1 VYIFPYALSKIMQFN
16 GLAKNEISL
25 KKCSHMKYP
34 KIFFFVILIFTS
46 AILLSNQLQS
56 TEDVSILVNDSGP
69 FIGTSIPHQS
79 GYDGSGI
86 TISIIDTG
94 IELNHP
100 DFDDKIIGGYDFIDN
115 DEIPE
120 DANGHGTQ
128 VAGIIASNGDLKGI
142 APGSKILMYKVSE
155 DGESVPTDLII
166 KAIEK
171 SIEDGANIINISL
184 GVNQTNT
191 KIDQVVNKA
200 VKNNIFVVTAA
211 GNFGPELSTIGSP
224 GINPNAITVGATFN
238 NVASSLV
245 ATFEID
251 DKTFNVFPMVGTQV
265 LTDPITSQ
273 ILFGKYGKA
282 DDLLGNNF
290 EGSILLIQRGSDIEG
305 EIVYFSDKEKNAAN
319 AGARAIIV
327 YNNQPGIFFGE
338 LIHEY
343 VDEGYEPTIPALS
356 VSRDDGLIIRE
367 ILQSGTEGTLD
378 VFYHPDF
385 VAYFSSRGPVSP
397 FYIKPDLVAP
407 GAFINTTDIDGNY
420 KISSGTSFAAPHVA
434 GTAALILQK
443 NPELTPQEVKSI
455 LMTTTDIVYDQFDD
469 RFPIDVSGNGR
480 VNASNAINAELII
493 TPPNLIFDLSSAN
506 QIQTKDLEIRG
517 IDDQAISIS
526 IRFEENDAA
535 DFDYSLDDKN
545 MTINA
550 KLTEQNLGYFESR
563 IIISHNEIDYH
574 IPVMIRVSEGAITVN
589 ENGGK
594 FNVDISSPSSW
605 SYAKISVINQET
617 GKIITDSITPSKNPE
632 MMVSQPGK
640 YWIEAK
646 IKDNDKTLS
655 AYASIHVKTIEHD
668 EKSLGNMLNLPE
680 KTILII
686 SVIMIVTVIVG
697 LSIRRK

>member
-1 VYIFPYALSKIMQFN
+1 M
-16 GLAKNEISL
+16 
-25 KKCSHMKYP
+25 SHMPYQ
-34 KIFFFVILIFTS
+34 KIFFVMIFLFTS
-46 AILLSNQLQS
+46 AILVSSQLQS
-56 TEDVSILVNDSGP
+56 AEDVSILVNDSGP
-69 FIGTSIPHQS
+69 FIGTSMPHQS
-79 GYDGSGI
+79 GYDGNGI

-100 DFDDKIIGGYDFIDN
+100 DLVDNIIGGYDFIDN
-115 DEIPE
+115 DEMPE
-120 DANGHGTQ
+120 DVNGHGTQ
-128 VAGIIASNGDLKGI
+128 VAGIIASNGNLKGI
-142 APGSKILMYKVSE
+142 APNSKILMYKVSE

-171 SIEDGANIINISL
+171 SIEDGADIINISL

-200 VKNNIFVVTAA
+200 IKNNIFVVTAA

-238 NVASSLV
+238 NVTSSLV
-245 ATFEID
+245 ATFEIE
-251 DKTFNVFPMVGTQV
+251 DKTFNVFPMVGTQA

-273 ILFGKYGKA
+273 IIFGKYGKV

-290 EGSILLIQRGSDIEG
+290 ENSILLIERGSDIED

-319 AGARAIIV
+319 VGAKAIIV

-356 VSRDDGLIIRE
+356 VSRDDGLIIKE
-367 ILQSGTEGTLD
+367 ILQSDAEGILD

-480 VNASNAINAELII
+480 VNASNAISAELII
-493 TPPNLIFDLSSAN
+493 IPPNLIFDLSSTN

-517 IDDQAISIS
+517 IDDQSIS
-526 IRFEENDAA
+526 VRFEENNAA
-535 DFDYSLDDKN
+535 DFDYSLDDEN
-545 MTINA
+545 VVISA
-550 KLTEQNLGYFESR
+550 QLTEQNLGYFESR
-563 IIISHNEIDYH
+563 IIINHNEIDYH
-574 IPVMIRVSEGAITVN
+574 IPIIVRVSEGAITVN
-589 ENGGK
+589 EDGGK

-617 GKIITDSITPSKNPE
+617 GKMFTESITPSKNSE
-632 MMVSQPGK
+632 LTVYEPGE

-646 IKDNDKTLS
+646 IKDDDRTLS
-655 AYASIHVKTIEHD
+655 AYASMQVEKIEHS
-668 EKSLGNMLNLPE
+668 EKNLANTLNLPE
-680 KTILII
+680 KPILII
-686 SVIMIVTVIVG
+686 AAIMIVTAIVG
-697 LSIRRK
+697 LSIRRR

>member
-1 VYIFPYALSKIMQFN
+1 
-16 GLAKNEISL
+16 
-25 KKCSHMKYP
+25 MKYP
-34 KIFFFVILIFTS
+34 KIFFLIILISTG
-46 AILLSNQLQS
+46 AVLISNQLQN
-56 TEDVSILVNDSGP
+56 TESISILVNDSGP
-69 FIGTSIPHQS
+69 FIGTSIPYQS
-79 GYDGSGI
+79 GYDGNGI

-94 IELNHP
+94 IDLNHP
-100 DFDDKIIGGYDFIDN
+100 DLDGQIIGGYDFVDN
-115 DEIPE
+115 DDMPE

-128 VAGIIASNGDLKGI
+128 VAGIIASNGNLKGI
-142 APGSKILMYKVSE
+142 APNSKILMYKVSE
-155 DGESVPTDLII
+155 DGESVPSNLII

-171 SIEDGANIINISL
+171 SIEDDADIINISL
-184 GVNQTNT
+184 GINQTNT
-191 KIDQVVNKA
+191 KIDQAVNKA
-200 VKNNIFVVTAA
+200 IKNNIFVVTAA

-238 NVASSLV
+238 NVTSSLV
-245 ATFEID
+245 STFEID
-251 DKTFNVFPMVGTQV
+251 DKTFNVFPMVGTEA
-265 LTDPITSQ
+265 LTEPITSQ
-273 ILFGKYGKA
+273 IIFGKYGKA
-282 DDLLGNNF
+282 NDLVGNNY

-305 EIVYFSDKEKNAAN
+305 EIVYFSDKEKNAADV
-319 AGARAIIV
+319 GARAVIV
-327 YNNQPGIFFGE
+327 YNNEPGIFFGE

-343 VDEGYEPTIPALS
+343 VDEGYEPTIPTLS

-367 ILQSGTEGTLD
+367 ILQSDTKGTLD

-455 LMTTTDIVYDQFDD
+455 LMTTTEIVYDQFDD

-480 VNASNAINAELII
+480 ISASNAINAELII
-493 TPPNLIFDLSSAN
+493 IPPNLIFELSSAN
-506 QIQTKDLEIRG
+506 QIQTKDLEISG
-517 IDDQAISIS
+517 ISDQAISIS

-574 IPVMIRVSEGAITVN
+574 IPIIVRVSEGAIMVN
-589 ENGGK
+589 EDGGK

-617 GKIITDSITPSKNPE
+617 GKVSTESITPSKNPE
-632 MMVSQPGK
+632 MTVSQPGE

-646 IKDNDKTLS
+646 IKDDDRILN

-668 EKSLGNMLNLPE
+668 EKSLGSMLNLPE

-686 SVIMIVTVIVG
+686 SAIMIVAVIVG
-697 LSIRRK
+697 LSVRRTSN

>member
-1 VYIFPYALSKIMQFN
+1 MQFN

-25 KKCSHMKYP
+25 KKRSHMKYT

-46 AILLSNQLQS
+46 AILLSNQLES

-69 FIGTSIPHQS
+69 FIGTSIPYQS
-79 GYDGSGI
+79 GYGGSGI

-94 IELNHP
+94 IDLNHP
-100 DFDDKIIGGYDFIDN
+100 DLDGQIIGGYDFVDN
-115 DEIPE
+115 DDMPE
-120 DANGHGTQ
+120 DINGHGTQ
-128 VAGIIASNGDLKGI
+128 VAGIIASNGNLKGI
-142 APGSKILMYKVSE
+142 APNSKILMYKVSE
-155 DGESVPTDLII
+155 DGESVPSNLII

-171 SIEDGANIINISL
+171 SIEDDADIINISL
-184 GVNQTNT
+184 GINQTNT
-191 KIDQVVNKA
+191 KIDQAVNKA
-200 VKNNIFVVTAA
+200 IKNNIFVVTAA

-238 NVASSLV
+238 NVTSSLV
-245 ATFEID
+245 STFEID
-251 DKTFNVFPMVGTQV
+251 DKTFNVFPMVGTKA
-265 LTDPITSQ
+265 LTEPITSQ
-273 ILFGKYGKA
+273 IIFGKYGKA
-282 DDLLGNNF
+282 NDLVGNNY

-319 AGARAIIV
+319 VGARAVIV
-327 YNNQPGIFFGE
+327 YNNEPGMFFGE

-343 VDEGYEPTIPALS
+343 VDEGYEPTIPTLS

-367 ILQSGTEGTLD
+367 ILQSDKEGTLD

-526 IRFEENDAA
+526 IRFEENDVA

-545 MTINA
+545 MIINA

-574 IPVMIRVSEGAITVN
+574 IPVVVRVSEGAIMVN
-589 ENGGK
+589 EDGGK

-617 GKIITDSITPSKNPE
+617 GKVSTESITPGKNPE
-632 MMVSQPGK
+632 MTVSQPGK

-646 IKDNDKTLS
+646 IKDDDKTLS

-668 EKSLGNMLNLPE
+668 EKSLGSMLNLPE

-686 SVIMIVTVIVG
+686 SAIMIVAVIVG
-697 LSIRRK
+697 LSVRRTSN

>member
-1 VYIFPYALSKIMQFN
+1 MLYQ
-16 GLAKNEISL
+16 
-25 KKCSHMKYP
+25 
-34 KIFFFVILIFTS
+34 KIFFLTILVFTCAILIS
-46 AILLSNQLQS
+46 SQLQS
-56 TEDVSILVNDSGP
+56 TENISILVNDSGP
-69 FIGTSIPHQS
+69 FIGTSIPYQS

-86 TISIIDTG
+86 IISIIDTG
-94 IELNHP
+94 INLNHP
-100 DFDDKIIGGYDFIDN
+100 DLDGQIIGGYDFIDN
-115 DEIPE
+115 DDMPE
-120 DANGHGTQ
+120 DINGHGTQ
-128 VAGIIASNGDLKGI
+128 VAGIIAANGNLKGI
-142 APGSKILMYKVSE
+142 APNSKILMYKVSE
-155 DGESVPTDLII
+155 DGESVPSNLII

-171 SIEDGANIINISL
+171 SIEDDADIINISL
-184 GVNQTNT
+184 GINQTNT
-191 KIDQVVNKA
+191 KIDQAVNKA

-238 NVASSLV
+238 NVTSSLV
-245 ATFEID
+245 STFEIE
-251 DKTFNVFPMVGTQV
+251 DKTFNVFPMVGTKA
-265 LTDPITSQ
+265 LTEPITSQ
-273 ILFGKYGKA
+273 IIFGKYGKV
-282 DDLLGNNF
+282 DDLLRNNF

-319 AGARAIIV
+319 VGARAIIV
-327 YNNQPGIFFGE
+327 YNNEPGIFFGE

-367 ILQSGTEGTLD
+367 ILQSNTKGTLD

-407 GAFINTTDIDGNY
+407 GAFINTTDTNGNY

-443 NPELTPQEVKSI
+443 NPELTPHELKSI
-455 LMTTTDIVYDQFDD
+455 LMTTSEIVYDQFND

-480 VNASNAINAELII
+480 ISASNAINAELII
-493 TPPNLIFDLSSAN
+493 IPPNLIFDLSSAN
-506 QIQTKDLEIRG
+506 QIQTKDLEING
-517 IDDQAISIS
+517 IDDQSISIS

-563 IIISHNEIDYH
+563 IIINHNEIDYH
-574 IPVMIRVSEGAITVN
+574 IPVMVRVSEGAITVN
-589 ENGGK
+589 EDDGK
-594 FNVDISSPSSW
+594 FNVGISSPSSW
-605 SYAKISVINQET
+605 SYAKISVINQKT
-617 GKIITDSITPSKNPE
+617 GKIVTESITPSKNPGIT
-632 MMVSQPGK
+632 VSQPGE

-646 IKDNDKTLS
+646 IKDGAKTLS
-655 AYASIHVKTIEHD
+655 AYASIQVKKIGHD
-668 EKSLGNMLNLPE
+668 EKDLANTLNLPE
-680 KTILII
+680 KPILII
-686 SVIMIVTVIVG
+686 AAIMIVTAVVG
-697 LSIRRK
+697 LSIRRR

>member
-1 VYIFPYALSKIMQFN
+1 MLYQ
-16 GLAKNEISL
+16 
-25 KKCSHMKYP
+25 
-34 KIFFFVILIFTS
+34 KIFFLVILVFTG
-46 AILLSNQLQS
+46 AILISSQLQS
-56 TEDVSILVNDSGP
+56 TENISILVNDSGP
-69 FIGTSIPHQS
+69 FIGTSIPYQS

-86 TISIIDTG
+86 IISIIDTG
-94 IELNHP
+94 IDLNHP
-100 DFDDKIIGGYDFIDN
+100 DLDGQIIGGYDFVDN
-115 DEIPE
+115 DDMPE
-120 DANGHGTQ
+120 DINGHGTQ
-128 VAGIIASNGDLKGI
+128 VAGIIASNGNLKGI
-142 APGSKILMYKVSE
+142 APNSKILMYKVSE
-155 DGESVPTDLII
+155 DGESVPSNLII

-171 SIEDGANIINISL
+171 SIEDGADIINISL
-184 GVNQTNT
+184 GINQTNT
-191 KIDQVVNKA
+191 KIDQAVNKA
-200 VKNNIFVVTAA
+200 IKNNIFVVTAA

-238 NVASSLV
+238 NVTSSLV
-245 ATFEID
+245 STFEIE
-251 DKTFNVFPMVGTQV
+251 DKTFNVFPMVGTQA

-273 ILFGKYGKA
+273 IIFGKYGKV

-319 AGARAIIV
+319 VGAKAIIV
-327 YNNQPGIFFGE
+327 YNNEPGIFFGE

-367 ILQSGTEGTLD
+367 ILQSDTKGILD

-407 GAFINTTDIDGNY
+407 GAFINTTDTNGNY

-455 LMTTTDIVYDQFDD
+455 LMTTTDIVYDQFND
-469 RFPIDVSGNGR
+469 RFPIEVSGTGR
-480 VNASNAINAELII
+480 ISASNAINAELII

-506 QIQTKDLEIRG
+506 QIQTKDLEISG
-517 IDDQAISIS
+517 IDDQSISIS

-535 DFDYSLDDKN
+535 DFDYSLDDNN

-563 IIISHNEIDYH
+563 IIINHNEIDYH
-574 IPVMIRVSEGAITVN
+574 IPVMVRVSEGAITVN
-589 ENGGK
+589 EDGGK

-617 GKIITDSITPSKNPE
+617 GKIVTESITPSKNSGIT
-632 MMVSQPGK
+632 VSQPGE

-646 IKDNDKTLS
+646 IKDDAKTLS
-655 AYASIHVKTIEHD
+655 AYASIQVEKIEHD
-668 EKSLGNMLNLPE
+668 EKNLANALNLPE
-680 KTILII
+680 KPILII
-686 SVIMIVTVIVG
+686 AAIMIVTAIVG
-697 LSIRRK
+697 LSIRRRHIVLDQLNEFLPIHPQTF